1 MLKPEWENV
10 MFVEGTDK
18 AYINQICDYNE
29 EAEHDDA
36 PDSLACI
43 VKRLWN
49 KKDTVIDPAYSML
62 L

>member
-1 MLKPEWENV
+1 MV
-10 MFVEGTDK
+10 FVSGTDT
-18 AYINQICDYNE
+18 AYINQICDYTE
-29 EAEHDDA
+29 DAEHDDA

-49 KKDTVIDPAYSML
+49 KKDPVYDPAYTML